1 VTDVKIVDASALAA
15 LLFGEAEATLVA
27 RRLTGA
33 RLMAPAL
40 LRFEITNACVTKA
53 RRHPD
58 QTGSLLAALQLAL
71 AMEIETVA
79 VDFPEVAALAAATGL
94 TGYDASYLWVARAT
108 GAELVTLDRQLAR
121 VDREYR
127 VV

>member
-1 VTDVKIVDASALAA
+1 
-15 LLFGEAEATLVA
+15 
-27 RRLTGA
+27 
-33 RLMAPAL
+33 MAPAL
-40 LRFEITNACVTKA
+40 LRFEVTNVCVTKA
-53 RRHPD
+53 RRHSD

-71 AMEIETVA
+71 AMEIETIA
-79 VDFPEVAALAAATGL
+79 VDFSEVAALAAATGL
-94 TGYDASYLWVARAT
+94 TGYDASYLWAARAT